1 MAEDANYVIRY
12 TLDGDWFV
20 PQHGLGGY
28 TPFLQRA
35 ATFSTIELADQA
47 CKHKTE
53 TVVAIADLINAP
65 GTSVRASQHGRDALA
80 GECAA
85 LQHFADVAAGYA
97 EF

>member
-1 MAEDANYVIRY
+1 MAQDANYVIRHS
-12 TLDGDWFV
+12 LDGDWFV
-20 PQHGLGGY
+20 PQHGNGGY

-35 ATFSTIELADQA
+35 ATFSTFDLADHA
-47 CKHKTE
+47 RRHNNE
-53 TVVAIADLINAP
+53 EVVAVADLLSPPESSA
-65 GTSVRASQHGRDALA
+65 RFQQASPDALA